1 MITSSKDNKTVH
13 TPMAPYICSVL
24 GLISGM
30 FIAAFT

>member
-1 MITSSKDNKTVH
+1 MINSSADPIVH

-24 GLISGM
+24 GLVSGM